1 MKSQST
7 ESKCMRLA
15 SLSIHP
21 YILYDTLY
29 LSNYLNLRALQDLY
43 QPSMIHYEDL
53 LTQNQHNHHQ
63 KLEFSAKK
71 RFNNFE

>member
-1 MKSQST
+1 MYEIAKHRIKMH
-7 ESKCMRLA
+7 EACM
-15 SLSIHP
+15 SIHP

-71 RFNNFE
+71 RFNNFK